1 MARQL
6 GSLAIWNRNGL
17 GSADAVKPNCTI
29 SRHRVPRYD
38 HFQMTRGMVHL
49 DDQRRFGGTE
59 VTGNAQVGV
68 SVLDAGYRYRGARRD
83 FGHDGVRRSVTG
95 PTSVPRMVAGTARQT
110 EALARRDAVIQH
122 WDGWGFAGME
132 NDSYLVS
139 DPDDSITG
147 LEAANRWVRDHDLTC
162 DVVAAQR
169 MRRGFYILTTYNCGF

>member
-1 MARQL
+1 MTNGVSGERKSLVTPRWASLSWTLAIVIVALAGISTMVVYGGRLQNPL
-6 GSLAIWNRNGL
+6 RFLVWSLAWHGQI
-17 GSADAVKPNCTI
+17 
-29 SRHRVPRYD
+29 
-38 HFQMTRGMVHL
+38 
-49 DDQRRFGGTE
+49 
-59 VTGNAQVGV
+59 
-68 SVLDAGYRYRGARRD
+68 
-83 FGHDGVRRSVTG
+83 
-95 PTSVPRMVAGTARQT
+95 
-110 EALARRDAVIQH
+110 EALARQDAVIQH